1 MHTAQGPGQP
11 RGKGPASGHTDAG
24 STLVS
29 TSPLSKSLG
38 LTELM
43 VFVIKLTR
51 QVKKKHHLAA
61 RIRPAGAIVVKIRFR
76 DALSVGWDVAGGRS
90 VT

>member
-1 MHTAQGPGQP
+1 MHTALGPGQP
-11 RGKGPASGHTDAG
+11 RGKGPASGHRDAG

-51 QVKKKHHLAA
+51 QVKKNITWQLEYA
-61 RIRPAGAIVVKIRFR
+61 RQEQ
-76 DALSVGWDVAGGRS
+76 LW
-90 VT
+90 

>member
-1 MHTAQGPGQP
+1 MHTVQGPGQP

-51 QVKKKHHLAA
+51 QVKKNITWQLEYA
-61 RIRPAGAIVVKIRFR
+61 RQEQ
-76 DALSVGWDVAGGRS
+76 LW
-90 VT
+90 